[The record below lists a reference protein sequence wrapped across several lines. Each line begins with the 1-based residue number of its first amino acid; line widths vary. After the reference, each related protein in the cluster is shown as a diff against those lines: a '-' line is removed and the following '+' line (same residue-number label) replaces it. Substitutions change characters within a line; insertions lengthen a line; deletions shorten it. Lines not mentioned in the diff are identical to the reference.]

1 MGWQDIIN
9 NIVDQKVLDLHC
21 AYIAKVLSTDGKTA
35 KIQPLDMMKQYG
47 KAAQT
52 QSVIEKVPIIQSAR
66 YKIKSERLT
75 FLTSLAPTSETRDFA
90 ILTPLEAGDIVVCI
104 CADRDI
110 SNTKN
115 GTVALPAHGSHS
127 LSDSIIVG
135 ILNK

>member
-9 NIVDQKVLDLHC
+9 NIVDQKILDLHC
-21 AYIAKVLSTDGKTA
+21 AYIAKVLSTDGITA

-66 YKIKSERLT
+66 YKLT
-75 FLTSLAPTSETRDFA
+75 EEGKEFLTNPTTTGARDFPVLKQ
-90 ILTPLEAGDIVVCI
+90 IEEDDIVVCL

-110 SNTKN
+110 SQTKN
-115 GTVALPAHGSHS
+115 GSVALPAHGSHS

>member
-9 NIVDQKVLDLHC
+9 NIVDQKILDLHC
-21 AYIAKVLSTDGKTA
+21 AYIAKVLSTDGLTA
-35 KIQPLDMMKQYG
+35 KIQPLDMIKQVG

-52 QSVIEKVPIIQSAR
+52 QAVIEKVPIIQSAR

-90 ILTPLEAGDIVVCI
+90 ILTPLEAGDIVVCL

-110 SNTKN
+110 SKTKN
-115 GTVALPAHGSHS
+115 GSVALPAHGSHS